1 MTMVVSSRNSLL
13 VPLVALLLGGLASG
27 QSRDQPSPPPLQ
39 GTPQGVPDSAG
50 VTPGR
55 LIKRVAPVYPRKARK
70 KKIEGVVF
78 LKAKITR
85 DGDVVDLSVVSGDPL
100 LVQAAIDAV
109 KQWKYRPY
117 LQDGKPVEVETEIKV
132 NFQLSGS

>member
-1 MTMVVSSRNSLL
+1 MVVSSRNSLL
-13 VPLVALLLGGLASG
+13 VSLVALLLGGLVPG
-27 QSRDQPSPPPLQ
+27 QSRDQPSAPPLQ

-50 VTPGR
+50 VTPGQ

-78 LKAKITR
+78 LKAKITT
-85 DGDVVDLSVVSGDPL
+85 DGDVADLSVISGDPL

-117 LQDGKPVEVETEIKV
+117 LQDGKPVEVDTEIKV
-132 NFQLSGS
+132 NFQLSGN

>member
-1 MTMVVSSRNSLL
+1 MTMVVSSRNSLF

-27 QSRDQPSPPPLQ
+27 QSRDQPSPPPQ
-39 GTPQGVPDSAG
+39 DTHEGMPDSAG
-50 VTPGR
+50 LTPGR
-55 LIKRVAPVYPRKARK
+55 LIKMVAPVYPRRARK

-117 LQDGKPVEVETEIKV
+117 LQDGKPVEIDTEIKV
-132 NFQLSGS
+132 NFQLSGK